1 MAVLNLD
8 TSQRLDIICR
18 RGDTFE
24 FSFDVGDVAL
34 AGGVGDWQMHVRP
47 TEYDESD
54 PPKLQASD
62 DVVGSVI
69 TITISSSDMGEI
81 DSGLYVYDIQ
91 FVGGAN
97 QVKTYLHGTFKVNED
112 ITI

>member
-18 RGDTFE
+18 KGDTFQ
-24 FSFDVGDVAL
+24 FSFDVGDPTL
-34 AGGVGDWQMHVRP
+34 AGETGDWQMHVRP
-47 TEYDESD
+47 TEYDENT
-54 PPKLQASD
+54 PKLSASD
-62 DVVGSVI
+62 AVDGSVI
-69 TITISSSDMGEI
+69 TITISATDMGDI

-91 FVGGAN
+91 FVGVAS

>member
-18 RGDTFE
+18 KGDTFE
-24 FSFDVGDVAL
+24 FTFDVGDEAL
-34 AGGVGDWQMHVRP
+34 AGETGDWQMHVRP
-47 TEYDESD
+47 TEDDESD
-54 PPKLQASD
+54 PPELQASNS
-62 DVVGSVI
+62 VEGSVI
-69 TITISSSDMGEI
+69 TINISSSDMGGI

>member
-18 RGDTFE
+18 KGDTFQ
-24 FSFDVGDVAL
+24 FSFDVGDPTL
-34 AGGVGDWQMHVRP
+34 AGEAGDWQMHVRP

-54 PPKLQASD
+54 SPKLSASD
-62 DVVGSVI
+62 AVDGSVI
-69 TITISSSDMGEI
+69 TITISASDMVEI

-91 FVGGAN
+91 FVGVSS